1 MRSGVGCGG
10 VKARRIDKAYP
21 LVYSAAYGWGYPS
34 MPTKAPIHGSKTKS
48 EQHRAYDRQRASNP
62 ALAAAARI
70 RSSARW
76 QALRDWYRHS
86 YPLCFDPF
94 GDHNRERRTV
104 AADQVHHIEPLAKRP
119 DLAFDPENL
128 AGLCCGCH
136 RRIEQMTRT
145 GKPTA
150 ELFKAR
156 KHQNKGEGQPGWRNR
171 GGGGSNRYNF

>member
-1 MRSGVGCGG
+1 M
-10 VKARRIDKAYP
+10 
-21 LVYSAAYGWGYPS
+21 VYSAAYDWGYPS

-62 ALAAAARI
+62 TLAAAARI

-86 YPLCFDPF
+86 HPLCADPF

-104 AADQVHHIEPLAKRP
+104 AAAQVHHIEPLVKRP

-136 RRIEQMTRT
+136 RRIEQMIRT
-145 GKPTA
+145 GKPTG

-156 KHQNKGEGQPGWRNR
+156 SPRNEGEGQYDVVNKGEGV
-171 GGGGSNRYNF
+171 SKRYNF